1 VKKLSQKTFDEK
13 VFDFRLKLAEII
25 RDSEMPITVAVMVLS
40 ETLQVLSYQQNVLQN
55 KLKEKKEQSE
65 VKEDGI

>member
-1 VKKLSQKTFDEK
+1 
-13 VFDFRLKLAEII
+13 
-25 RDSEMPITVAVMVLS
+25 MPITVAVMVLS